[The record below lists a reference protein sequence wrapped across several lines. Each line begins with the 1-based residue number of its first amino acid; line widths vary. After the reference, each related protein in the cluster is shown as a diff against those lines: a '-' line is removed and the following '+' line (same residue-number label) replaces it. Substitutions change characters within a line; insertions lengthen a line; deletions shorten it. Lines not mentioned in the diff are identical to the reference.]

1 MYVQPC
7 PAPHYKVLPPGK
19 FNGTIPELLPVFS
32 ESFIAIYRMVQ
43 KMGHHAVC
51 ERNLRKL
58 LLNNGF
64 ILVECNYMPELEYRD
79 DKELI
84 SFAILFVLNIL
95 CDVIHDVIHK
105 HVYD

>member
-1 MYVQPC
+1 
-7 PAPHYKVLPPGK
+7 
-19 FNGTIPELLPVFS
+19 
-32 ESFIAIYRMVQ
+32 MVQ

-105 HVYD
+105 HVYDWRIWLIGKSDSFGNDWLQLLQRRMKIMINVLGTVDTS